1 MAWDA
6 KGGDGDEHRRCCA
19 HHARQP
25 LDEGRIGSGE
35 RQAASGKRKDG
46 REGDG
51 NGKCLGHGDIGHR
64 RINSS
69 AGSHSGCEKCTHDD
83 VRGRY
88 HSRQS
93 TGRYEVHIEGWMAK
107 GEPAPRREGMYAA
120 ALGLR

>member
-1 MAWDA
+1 MGTSIIGAPRIMRDSPWTRGELA
-6 KGGDGDEHRRCCA
+6 A
-19 HHARQP
+19 AR
-25 LDEGRIGSGE
+25 GK
-35 RQAASGKRKDG
+35 RQAASERDG

-64 RINSS
+64 RIDSS